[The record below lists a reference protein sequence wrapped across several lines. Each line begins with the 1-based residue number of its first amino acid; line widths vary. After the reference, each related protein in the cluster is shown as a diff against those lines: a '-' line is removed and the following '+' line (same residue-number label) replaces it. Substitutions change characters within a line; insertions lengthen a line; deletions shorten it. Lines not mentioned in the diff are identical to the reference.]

1 MGQAMGMA
9 RSSTEVRTEGA
20 KPGTWGN
27 NTGQRMESQGRRVRS
42 VQRGEMVS
50 GEVGAKETK

>member
-1 MGQAMGMA
+1 MGMA

-42 VQRGEMVS
+42 GQRGEMAS